1 MSFLETTVGLIILRC
16 DNYLENRGV
25 RDGLLRFPSLQ
36 KVVTRISDDDIKQ
49 WVEAD
54 PENKK
59 SKNKKKADLQE
70 VRYLTLL
77 EMLGGGTVM
86 QSLLDLSIALFSY
99 PEFGAYLTTYFGYSV
114 NLHLAFMLENIE
126 FPSEDEIL
134 KAAEAAKTLMYVNK
148 KHSPLQYAELTL
160 DERSYGYLFGSD
172 VMNAL
177 IEGATTRFFYSK
189 DGKKLNDVFVNR
201 DILEQAVSFFEKK
214 GKILQLSGKGGRR
227 FLTKKLAC
235 ALKKDFLFVNL
246 PDLLNES
253 GKERI
258 DEFIEALIREARFD
272 DAGICFYGI
281 SEGFLKG
288 ATESGTTHL
297 SRDLEV
303 LEYLVFRSVKNAGMP
318 LVLCTDTS
326 RQLLSEPDMGEY
338 ILLELPATTGYED
351 RKELWGKFAKLY
363 GLSLDAESFAMRYSL
378 NASETA
384 RLVKGF
390 LERRPDAT
398 EIGSREEA
406 LFTKICMQR
415 AEREVDGGVGR
426 IIYPDIHLDDVK
438 LKPEC
443 RAVLDDVI
451 TGIRKSGMILDEWG
465 LRKNYP
471 YGRSISLLLA
481 GPPGTGKTMTANA
494 ISGELGLPLY
504 QVNLSNVVDKY
515 IGETEKNL
523 EKAFAFAE
531 KTDVILF
538 FDEADALFGTRSEV
552 HDSKDRYANT
562 QVSYLLQRM
571 EAYDGVVIMATN
583 IKTNIDSAFMRRIRY
598 VLHYENPDEEL
609 RRQIWESCLNDSI
622 PHEDIDF
629 DYLASQ
635 FKTFTGSVIKT
646 VFLNAC
652 ACAADRDEKLSMVHL
667 LHALRHELKKG
678 SAVAFTSEAL
688 GKYGYLK

>member
-25 RDGLLRFPSLQ
+25 KGGLLGFPPLQ
-36 KVVTRISDDDIKQ
+36 SVVTRITDDDLKQ

-54 PENKK
+54 PNKK
-59 SKNKKKADLQE
+59 AKNKKKADPQE

-114 NLHLAFMLENIE
+114 NLHLAFLLENIE
-126 FPSEDEIL
+126 FPTEDEIQ
-134 KAAEAAKTLMYVNK
+134 KAAEGARTLMYVNK
-148 KHSPLQYAELTL
+148 KQSPLQYSELTL

-172 VMNAL
+172 DMNAL
-177 IEGATTRFFYSK
+177 LEGATTRFFHAK
-189 DGKKLNDVFVNR
+189 DGKKLNDVYVNE
-201 DILEQAVSFFEKK
+201 DILDQAVSFFEKK
-214 GKILQLSGKGGRR
+214 GRTLQLSGKGGRR

-235 ALKKDFLFVNL
+235 ELKKDFLFVNL
-246 PDLLNES
+246 PEFLSEC
-253 GKERI
+253 GRERI
-258 DEFIEALIREARFD
+258 DEYIEALIREARFD
-272 DAGICFYGI
+272 EAGICFYGI
-281 SEGFLKG
+281 SEGFIKG
-288 ATESGTTHL
+288 PAEAGSGSLT
-297 SRDLEV
+297 RDLEM
-303 LEYLVFRSVKNAGMP
+303 LEYMAFRPVMDAGIPVVM
-318 LVLCTDTS
+318 CTDAT

-338 ILLELPATTGYED
+338 LLLELPITIGYDE
-351 RKELWGKFAKLY
+351 RKILWEKFAGFYK
-363 GLSLDAESFAMRYSL
+363 LSLDAESFAMRYNL
-378 NASETA
+378 NASEIS

-390 LERRPDAT
+390 LERSPGT
-398 EIGSREEA
+398 KEIGDKETA

-415 AEREVDGGVGR
+415 AEREVAGGVGR
-426 IIYPDIHLDDVK
+426 IIYPDIRLDDVK
-438 LKPEC
+438 LKPEN
-443 RAVLDDVI
+443 RAVIDDVI
-451 TGIRKSGMILDEWG
+451 TSIKKSGVILDEWG
-465 LRKNYP
+465 LRKSYP

-531 KTDVILF
+531 KSDVVLF

-571 EAYDGVVIMATN
+571 ESYDGVVIMATN

-598 VLHYENPDEEL
+598 ALHYENPDEEL
-609 RRQIWESCLNDSI
+609 RRQIWESCLTDKI

-652 ACAADRDEKLSMVHL
+652 ACAADRGEKLSMVHL
-667 LHALRHELKKG
+667 VHALRHELQKS
-678 SAVAFTSEAL
+678 SAVAFTIEAL
-688 GKYGYLK
+688 GKYGYCF